1 MANMKKICIF
11 TYAFMHPH
19 HTMVNFHI
27 ENLFSG
33 TAVVCAGK
41 ETEYQPVKRTVFDRS
56 SVTASNLDAAM
67 EAIFGFTNKLRGLPT
82 KNLIG
87 TERARIIDF
96 LRRENVDAVLC
107 EFGCIGAEV
116 ISSIGNI
123 GIPMFTY
130 YRGYDGTMR
139 IRSARQ
145 RRLTARALKKTA
157 GLFFVSQYLK
167 DNLASYGLVHP
178 NSHVIP
184 SGVNTD
190 KFHPVEKKKNKFVA
204 IGRLVDKKRPDITV
218 RSFCE
223 EAKSVPDATLSM
235 LGGGP
240 WQERCQQIIRDR
252 GMEDRVELLGEQS
265 HGNVLKHLQE
275 SEFFLQHSVT
285 SPEGDGEG
293 APTSIQEALACGC
306 VVLSTRHAGIPELV
320 SEGETGFLVDEL
332 NETGFRGLIGDAL
345 SGKIDVGKIGQ
356 ASRSFA
362 VGNLDNRL
370 LIKRLESVL
379 SDA

>member
-1 MANMKKICIF
+1 MKKICIF
-11 TYAFMHPH
+11 TYAYMHPH
-19 HTMVNFHI
+19 QTMVNFHI

-33 TAVVCAGK
+33 SAVVCAGK
-41 ETEYQPVKRTVFDRS
+41 ETTFQPVKRTVFDRS
-56 SVTASNLDAAM
+56 SVSRTLWDKVLEPVTGLS
-67 EAIFGFTNKLRGLPT
+67 NKLKGLPQ
-82 KNLIG
+82 KSLIG
-87 TERARIIDF
+87 SERAQIVDF
-96 LRRENVDAVLC
+96 LRRESVDAVLC

-116 ISSIGNI
+116 VSSIGDI

-139 IRSARQ
+139 IRSSRQ
-145 RRLTARALKKTA
+145 QRLTARAFEKTA
-157 GLFFVSQYLK
+157 GLFFVSKFLQ

-190 KFHPVEKKKNKFVA
+190 KFQPLEKKKRKFVA

-223 EAKSVPDATLSM
+223 EAKSYPDATLSL

-240 WQERCQQIIRDR
+240 WQERCQEIIRDM
-252 GMEDRVELLGEQS
+252 GMEDRVEILGEQS
-265 HGNVLKHLQE
+265 HENVLKHLQE
-275 SEFFLQHSVT
+275 AEFFLQHSVT
-285 SPEGDGEG
+285 SPEGDAEG

-332 NETGFRGLIGDAL
+332 DETGFRALIRDAL
-345 SGKIDVGKIGQ
+345 SGKIDAEKIGC
-356 ASRSFA
+356 ASREFA
-362 VGNLDNRL
+362 VRNLDNRL

-379 SDA
+379 SEA